1 MHYSNLGILFFCQLV
16 SVSGSIIFAT
26 IGGIV
31 GSSLASDPAL
41 ATLPIT
47 LMIIG
52 TALST
57 VPATM
62 VMKRTSR
69 RFGFCLAAF
78 IACCAMLLAAYALQS
93 SSYFLFCI
101 ATGSFG
107 FNMAFAQQYR
117 FAAAESVSLE
127 KAGMAIS
134 LVLVGAIGGA
144 ILGPSLLIHSKSWI
158 VDTPYVGGLLVL
170 AGLFL
175 LTIITLLGL
184 QEPQINKE
192 SETNALQRDLG
203 VIIRNP
209 VYKVA
214 VLGGIVG
221 YGVMT
226 LIMTATPLS
235 MHVIDGFSM
244 QETVF
249 VVRSHV
255 LAMYAPSLV
264 SAYLISKLG
273 EPKMMLIGALAMT
286 ITVIVGSLGH
296 EMIYYWSTLVL
307 LGLGWNLLYIGGT
320 TLLTRCYTQS
330 ERFKA
335 QAVNEFSVFGVAAAA
350 SLIAGPITHYF
361 GWEILMIIVIP
372 VLLVMLLGLYQ
383 ISHSQP

>member
-1 MHYSNLGILFFCQLV
+1 MHYKNLIILFFCQLV

-31 GSSLASDPAL
+31 GSNLASDPAL

-78 IACCAMLLAAYALQS
+78 IAFCAMLLAAYALQS
-93 SSYFLFCI
+93 SSYVLFCV

-117 FAAAESVSLE
+117 FAAAESVPLE

-134 LVLVGAIGGA
+134 IVLMGAIGAA
-144 ILGPSLLIHSKSWI
+144 ILGPSLLIHSKNWI
-158 VDTPYVGGLLVL
+158 VATPYVGSLLVL
-170 AGLFL
+170 AGFFL
-175 LTIITLLGL
+175 LSILLLLGL
-184 QEPQINKE
+184 QERQINQD
-192 SETNALQRDLG
+192 SETNLSQRDLG
-203 VIIRNP
+203 EIIRNP

-235 MHVIDGFSM
+235 MHIIDGFPMS
-244 QETVF
+244 ETVF
-249 VVRSHV
+249 VIRSHV
-255 LAMYAPSLV
+255 LAMYAPSLF

-273 EPKMMLIGALAMT
+273 EPKMMLIGSLAMT
-286 ITVIVGSLGH
+286 MTIVIGSLGH
-296 EMIYYWSTLVL
+296 EMMHYWTTLVL

-335 QAVNEFSVFGVAAAA
+335 QAVNEFSVFGVAAVS
-350 SLIAGPITHYF
+350 SLIAGPITHYY

-372 VLLVMLLGLYQ
+372 VLLLMFLSLYHIRHQ
-383 ISHSQP
+383 